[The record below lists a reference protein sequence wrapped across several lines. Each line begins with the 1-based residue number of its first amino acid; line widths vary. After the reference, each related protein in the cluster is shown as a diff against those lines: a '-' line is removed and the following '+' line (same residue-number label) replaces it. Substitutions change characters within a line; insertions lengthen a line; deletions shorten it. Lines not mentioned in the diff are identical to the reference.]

1 MDGNIGL
8 QENVNIPEKANGF
21 LSFPKNGFGLRLHV
35 KLCRP
40 LASGENVVCSSLSLN
55 EGYYSRCKSE
65 LPLFFDYPEFVST
78 RIAHQ

>member
-21 LSFPKNGFGLRLHV
+21 LSFPKNEFGLRLHV
-35 KLCRP
+35 KPCRP

-55 EGYYSRCKSE
+55 EGYYSYSAR
-65 LPLFFDYPEFVST
+65 
-78 RIAHQ
+78 

>member
-55 EGYYSRCKSE
+55 EGYYSYFGQIMAIRSWFRNMSE
-65 LPLFFDYPEFVST
+65 
-78 RIAHQ
+78 H